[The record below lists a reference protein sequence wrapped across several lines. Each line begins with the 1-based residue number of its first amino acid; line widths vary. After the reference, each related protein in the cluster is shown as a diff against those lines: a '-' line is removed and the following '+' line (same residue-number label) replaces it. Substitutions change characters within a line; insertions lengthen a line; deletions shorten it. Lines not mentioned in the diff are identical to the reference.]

1 MELTPTSRK
10 RWPLILGGLALLL
23 LFAVAVRL
31 LLWAAP
37 VTDPDA
43 ERAAER
49 SKALADLK
57 VENEKKLHTY
67 AVVDEAAGHYQ
78 IPIKE
83 AMSLVV
89 AELKDHKPTEAGPIS
104 TPAPEASPA
113 ASPAK
118 SPAAVASPAASPQAS
133 P

>member
-1 MELTPTSRK
+1 MEPTPTSRK
-10 RWPLILGGLALLL
+10 RWPLVLGGLALLL
-23 LFAVAVRL
+23 LFAVAARF

-37 VTDPDA
+37 VADPDA

-57 VENEKKLHTY
+57 VEDEKKLNTY
-67 AVVDEAAGHYQ
+67 AVVDQAAGHYQ

-83 AMSLVV
+83 AMALTV
-89 AELKDHKPTEAGPIS
+89 AGLKDSKPTAAGPIS
-104 TPAPEASPA
+104 TPTPAPA
-113 ASPAK
+113 
-118 SPAAVASPAASPQAS
+118 ASPAASPQAS

>member
-1 MELTPTSRK
+1 MEPTPTSRK

-37 VTDPDA
+37 VADPDA
-43 ERAAER
+43 VRAGER

-57 VENEKKLHTY
+57 VEDEKKLHTY

-83 AMSLVV
+83 AMRIVV
-89 AELKDHKPTEAGPIS
+89 AELKDGKPTAAGPIS

-113 ASPAK
+113 ASPA
-118 SPAAVASPAASPQAS
+118 ASPQAS